1 MKNII
6 LIGMPGCGKTTFGQ
20 LLADDL
26 NMPFYDADEILEK
39 REGKTIKELFAVS
52 EEAFRD
58 AESRTVEYLVKFD
71 GAVIATGGGVVLR
84 SKNMELLKQNGVIV
98 FIDRKPSNIISCI
111 NSQVRPLLADD
122 RMKLF
127 DLYNQRI
134 ELYKQY
140 ADYIIGNNGS
150 SAETLT
156 KLKAYAMEVRQ

>member
-20 LLADDL
+20 LLAEATGR
-26 NMPFYDADEILEK
+26 PFYDADEVLVQ
-39 REGKTIKELFAVS
+39 REGKTIKELFAIS
-52 EEAFRD
+52 EAAFRD
-58 AESRTVEYLVKFD
+58 AESRTVEYLAAFE

-84 SKNMELLKQNGVIV
+84 PHNMELLRQNGVIV
-98 FIDRKPSNIISCI
+98 FIDRQPSNIISCI

-134 ELYKQY
+134 ELYKKY
-140 ADYIIGNNGS
+140 ADYIIGNNGL
-150 SAETLT
+150 SAETMN
-156 KLKAYAMEVRQ
+156 KLKAYAMEVW

>member
-20 LLADDL
+20 LLAESMDK
-26 NMPFYDADEILEK
+26 PFYDADEILEK
-39 REGKTIKELFAVS
+39 REGKTIKELFAIS

-58 AESRTVEYLVKFD
+58 AESRTVEYLSKMD

-84 SKNMELLKQNGVIV
+84 QKNMELLGKNGIIV
-98 FIDRKPSNIISCI
+98 FIDRQPSNIISCI
-111 NSQVRPLLADD
+111 DSQVRPLLADD
-122 RMKLF
+122 RLKLF
-127 DLYNQRI
+127 ELYTQRI
-134 ELYKQY
+134 ELYKKY

-156 KLKAYAMEVRQ
+156 KLKAYAQEVQ